1 MKING
6 IACWRHLDIYP
17 FLFSK
22 TPDRMENIKEG
33 KEAAVIWGGKMD
45 ERESEEFSLLLSA
58 VLGQLKVCLWISKF
72 VWVFCGCQ

>member
-6 IACWRHLDIYP
+6 IACWRHSDIYP
-17 FLFSK
+17 FLFCK
-22 TPDRMENIKEG
+22 TPARMENIREG

-45 ERESEEFSLLLSA
+45 ERESEESSLLLSA